1 MAGAIALSGQLP
13 NDDEHNG
20 LLALS
25 GHLADA
31 GKDARVLC
39 LVVVD
44 VPKITIVTDTG
55 DRRPIVRL
63 VHIEPIGE
71 LLKVSPEWKARLA
84 ELKHGRMGD
93 QLPEADDEAE
103 VYATSPDDDP
113 NRKATIKRAGL
124 ASVQPIFSGVES

>member
-71 LLKVSPEWKARLA
+71 LLEVSPEWKARLA
-84 ELKHGRMGD
+84 ELKTGRLGD
-93 QLPEADDEAE
+93 PLPEEGDTAE
-103 VYATSPDDDP
+103 VYSTGPDDDP
-113 NRKATIKRAGL
+113 ARKEKLKRSGL